1 MKQQLIM
8 TACLVGAFI
17 SANVAPLAYSADQ
30 ESAVFIEPDG
40 GSELVK
46 WQQHRLFVSEN
57 KGLLMAQQQSFKVLM
72 PGQFEY
78 LSVQDNVA
86 LTYDTQVDQVQGIRL
101 DLSNVQR
108 LTLLPKRSFQV
119 EWLCLQP
126 RKADQ
131 NLYAWIGD
139 DEGRAEQWLLSSN
152 NEWRPQLVRALSV
165 AMGAMKCAVD
175 AREQLYII
183 DNHQGLWA
191 YPAAP
196 SAPAESELKLYMP
209 DNQLSGLAIVDD
221 QVIMMDE
228 EGTLYDSRGQQ
239 VARPFNGLSSL
250 ESLYISDGEVWA
262 YSDDE
267 DKFYRAKLSL
277 EMELA
282 TEKAELIKEIPT
294 AVESAIADRAGDTMD
309 DPAIWV
315 HPNDPSKSRVIGTN
329 KRSGLLSFSMQG
341 EQLQALPAGR
351 LNNVDIRQRVKLG
364 GQFRDIAVASNRDR
378 NSLSLFEIDKQGQL
392 IQLPEQPTR
401 LTDIY
406 GLCLFQPSDNELY
419 VLANDKSGIIS
430 QFALQW
436 QGDSLIATEVK
447 QFSVPSQPEGCV
459 ADDKA
464 QRLYVGEEDQ
474 GIWMFD
480 LASKKTTER
489 GEMII
494 SVGGPLVAD
503 IEGLALYQGR
513 KGVDY
518 LVVSSQGNDSYL
530 LYQGQPPYAYVDRF
544 RIGVNGHKG
553 HDGSAETDGLEVT
566 SRAVGSGVWSLGMMV
581 VQDGRNRLP
590 EQNQNFKWIPWSEI
604 EQRLGLTK

>member
-8 TACLVGAFI
+8 TACLVASFM
-17 SANVAPLAYSADQ
+17 SANFAPLAYSADQ
-30 ESAVFIEPDG
+30 ASEPFIGLDG
-40 GSELVK
+40 GSEVAK
-46 WQQHRLFVSEN
+46 WQQHWLFVSESQ
-57 KGLLMAQQQSFKVLM
+57 GLLMAQPQSLKVLM

-78 LSVQDNVA
+78 LSIQDNIA
-86 LTYDTQVDQVQGIRL
+86 LTYDTQVDQVQGIKL
-101 DLSNVQR
+101 DLNNVQR
-108 LTLLPKRSFQV
+108 LALLPKRSFQV

-139 DEGRAEQWLLSSN
+139 DEGRAEQWLLSSSHG
-152 NEWRPQLVRALSV
+152 WRPQFVRTLSV

-175 AREQLYII
+175 ANEQLYII

-196 SAPAESELKLYMP
+196 SAPAESSLKLYMP

-228 EGTLYDSRGQQ
+228 DGILYDSRGQNI
-239 VARPFNGLSSL
+239 ATPFKGASSL
-250 ESLYISDGEVWA
+250 ESLSIRDGEVWA

-267 DKFYRAKLSL
+267 DKFYQAALQL
-277 EMELA
+277 EVRTA
-282 TEKAELIKEIPT
+282 PEKVELIKEIPT

-315 HPNDPSKSRVIGTN
+315 HPSEPDKSRVIGTN
-329 KRSGLLSFSMQG
+329 KRWGLLSFSMQG
-341 EQLQALPAGR
+341 EQLQAIPAGR

-378 NSLSLFEIDKQGQL
+378 NSLSLFEIDKQGRL
-392 IQLPEQPTR
+392 IQLPEQPTS

-419 VLANDKSGIIS
+419 VLANDKSGRIS
-430 QFALQW
+430 QLALQW
-436 QGDSLIATEVK
+436 QDDRLTATEVR
-447 QFSVPSQPEGCV
+447 QFTVPSQPEGCV

-464 QRLYVGEEDQ
+464 QRLYVGEEDK
-474 GIWMFD
+474 GIWMFE
-480 LASKKTTER
+480 LASKETAGQ

-494 SVGGPLVAD
+494 AVGGPLVAD

-513 KGVDY
+513 EGADY

-544 RIGVNGHKG
+544 RIGVNAHKG

-566 SRAVGSGVWSLGMMV
+566 SRAVGVGPWSRGMMV

-590 EQNQNFKWIPWSEI
+590 EQNQNFKWVPWRDI
-604 EQRLGLTK
+604 EQRLALIE